1 MIRHSLMVVAFVMSL
16 AACAAMEAPGSST
29 MPGSRPEAFAHR
41 VATSEVVLL
50 WNCLEPEPGL
60 LRVAGVAQNP
70 WQVQPIDSLEF
81 DLMGVDA
88 QERTTAQT
96 AGAARDLQIRANQ
109 STSFQL
115 TLKSAGTEV
124 RFDLYYR
131 YFFGQEFDGRG
142 FDTSALVAGPP
153 MAGPRL
159 LAATQTFLVRDACG
173 ATQHRAG

>member
-1 MIRHSLMVVAFVMSL
+1 MIRHSLIVVAFAMSL
-16 AACAAMEAPGSST
+16 AGCAAMEAPGGGT
-29 MPGSRPEAFAHR
+29 MPGAPPQAFSHR

-60 LRVAGVAQNP
+60 LRVEGEVRSP
-70 WQVQPIDSLEF
+70 WQAQPIRELEF

-96 AGAARDLQIRANQ
+96 AGAARDYQIFTNQ

-115 TLKSAGTEV
+115 ALKRAGTEV

-131 YFFGQEFDGRG
+131 YRFGDQFEMG
-142 FDTSALVAGPP
+142 ALVAGPP
-153 MAGPRL
+153 TAGPRL
-159 LAATQTFLVRDACG
+159 LAQPTKTFLVRDVCG
-173 ATQHRAG
+173 ATQHLP

>member
-16 AACAAMEAPGSST
+16 AGCAAMEAPGSGT
-29 MPGSRPEAFAHR
+29 MPGSPPEAFAHR
-41 VATSEVVLL
+41 VATSEVLLL

-60 LRVAGVAQNP
+60 LRVEGVVRSP
-70 WQVQPIDSLEF
+70 WQAQPIRELEF
-81 DLMGVDA
+81 DLVGVDA

-96 AGAARDLQIRANQ
+96 AGTARDYQIYTNQ

-115 TLKSAGTEV
+115 ALNRTGSEV

-131 YFFGQEFDGRG
+131 YRFNEEWDM
-142 FDTSALVAGPP
+142 SALVAGPP
-153 MAGPRL
+153 TVGPRL
-159 LAATQTFLVRDACG
+159 LAQMRTFLVRDVCG

>member
-16 AACAAMEAPGSST
+16 AACAAMEAPGSGT
-29 MPGSRPEAFAHR
+29 MPGSPPEAFAHR

-70 WQVQPIDSLEF
+70 GQAQPIGSLEF
-81 DLMGVDA
+81 DLVGVDA
-88 QERTTAQT
+88 QERMTAQT
-96 AGAARDLQIRANQ
+96 AGAARDLQIRTNQ
-109 STSFQL
+109 STSFHL
-115 TLKSAGTEV
+115 TLKRAGTEV

-131 YFFGQEFDGRG
+131 YFSGQE

-153 MAGPRL
+153 MARPRL
-159 LAATQTFLVRDACG
+159 LAATQTFLVRDVCG